1 MKLTTLLATAALLT
15 GCGGDEETAPE
26 PGETRRGARQCGAY
40 ENLNEPVTGAQREAN
55 RCILD
60 ALEAGEPATL
70 VVTRATVEGDP
81 IVTHITVHATDH
93 VELVVDDTKDRFG
106 NGTVE
111 TLFCT
116 GLHESGG
123 LLEGTDCEPA

>member
-1 MKLTTLLATAALLT
+1 MRLTALLATAALLA

-26 PGETRRGARQCGAY
+26 PDETRRGARQCGAY
-40 ENLNEPVTGAQREAN
+40 ENLNEPVTDAQREAN

-81 IVTHITVHATDH
+81 IVTHVTVHASDQ

-106 NGTVE
+106 SGKVE

-116 GLHESGG
+116 GLRERGDF
-123 LLEGTDCEPA
+123 LEGTDCEPA